1 MPDLDPRVRLTVDNG
16 VATVTIAQP
25 GKKNAVAPP
34 MWDALAARF
43 QHCSEDPDVR
53 VVILTGEGDS
63 FCSGSDLGAIEM
75 GSDIPG
81 GLARL
86 RRGNRMILSIY
97 NCQKPVIA
105 AVRGA
110 AVGVGWSLALA
121 CDFVLACETARFTQ
135 GFVKIGLMPDGGSI
149 YFLSRLVG
157 AARAKELA
165 YSGRFV
171 SATEALDLG
180 LALKVFSEAQM
191 DAGVAAFASELASGA
206 TASMALSKRMFR
218 ASMAPSLEQFLDQE
232 EVSQACI
239 KATGDF
245 QEGVTAF
252 KEKRRPQFTG
262 R

>member
-1 MPDLDPRVRLTVDNG
+1 MTDLDPRVRLTLEDG

-25 GKKNAVAPP
+25 EKKNAVAPS
-34 MWDALAARF
+34 MWDTLAAHF
-43 QHCSEDPDVR
+43 QRCSDDPDVR
-53 VVILTGEGDS
+53 VVILTGEGET

-75 GSDIPG
+75 TADIPS
-81 GLARL
+81 GLSRL

-97 NCQKPVIA
+97 NCQKPVIG

-121 CDFVLACETARFTQ
+121 CDFVLAADTARFTQ

-149 YFLSRLVG
+149 YFLSRLIG
-157 AARAKELA
+157 MARAKELA

-171 SATEALDLG
+171 SAAEALEWG
-180 LALKVFSEAQM
+180 LVIKLFGEA
-191 DAGVAAFASELASGA
+191 ELAEGVVNFGRQLAQGA
-206 TASMALSKRMFR
+206 TASIALSKRMFR
-218 ASMAPSLEQFLDQE
+218 AAMAPGLEQFLDQE

-239 KATGDF
+239 KETGDF
-245 QEGVTAF
+245 QEGVQAF
-252 KEKRRPQFTG
+252 LEKRQPNFTG